1 MNTPKCV
8 IFDGHSLMFRAFY
21 ALPPMTTID
30 GLHTNAIHGFLNM
43 MFKCLKDESPTHVV
57 VAFDLKG
64 PTFRN
69 DKFSDYKA
77 NRKPTPHELSEQVI
91 NIKSLLYSMNIS
103 VVASEGHEGDDVIG
117 TIASIAKDNS
127 IDVVIVTGDRDALQ
141 LVDDGIEVALTKRG
155 ISYIERYDVKRI
167 EDEYGMEPKA
177 LIEVKGL
184 MGDSSDNIPGVPG
197 IGEKTALKLIS
208 QFGTIENMYGKM
220 DELKASKMKDR
231 LIEFKDQAL
240 ISKWLGTIK
249 CDIDLDITVD
259 ELLFSLPTPKSI
271 KDEFNKFELKTAYKN
286 MLSMANM
293 INNNNDDGNNEDFA
307 TADSVDITDID
318 TLKTVIDLVKKEK
331 KIAIT
336 LWPNLTISVNDKLY
350 YRVVET
356 HTLLEPG
363 IDHKMMF
370 GLLDSVLGDESIKK
384 TMFDY
389 KTMEHSLNKQGI
401 AIKGCII
408 DLMIASYLLEPT
420 RTIND
425 IKTLSQMFIDEDRE
439 DAAVLYTIEN
449 IAMPKIEKDG
459 MKSLYFD
466 VEMPLAC
473 VLKDME
479 DYGFCVDI
487 ELLKQL
493 KEKFDA
499 TLSDITEKVYG
510 LAGQEFN
517 INSPKQLGEVLF
529 DKLGLKYVKK
539 TKTGYSTD
547 IESLEAIVD
556 DHEIIPLIIEYRKVH
571 KLNSTYV
578 VGLMRAAD
586 KSTNRV
592 HTSFK
597 QTVTATGRISSI
609 EPNLQ
614 NIPIRTDMG
623 RELRKAFITSNNDY
637 LLVGADYSQIELR
650 VLAHIS
656 NDSVLIDSFNKGE
669 DIHTRTAS
677 EVFDVS
683 IGEVTEKMRSSA
695 KAVNFG
701 IVYGVSD
708 FGLAR
713 NIGISRKEAKEY
725 IERYF
730 ARYTGVSKYMEEVV
744 EQGKQDKF
752 VTTIFGRRRYIPE
765 LASSNYNVRS
775 FGKRIA
781 LNTPIQGSAADIIK
795 IAMINV
801 SNSLRDNG
809 LSSKLILQVHDELI
823 LECPKNEIDLASKIL
838 KDSMENV
845 VKLDVPLTVDVK
857 CGESWYDTK

>member
-1 MNTPKCV
+1 MDTPKCV

-43 MFKCLKDESPTHVV
+43 VFKCLKDESPTHVA

-64 PTFRN
+64 PTFRS

-77 NRKPTPHELSEQVI
+77 NRKPTPHELLEQVD
-91 NIKSLLYSMNIS
+91 NIKSLLLSMDIP
-103 VVASEGHEGDDVIG
+103 VVASEGYEGDDVIG
-117 TIASIAKDNS
+117 TIASIAKNNS

-141 LVDDGIEVALTKRG
+141 LVDNGIEVALTKRG
-155 ISYIERYDVKRI
+155 ISNIERYDVKRI
-167 EDEYGMEPKA
+167 EEEYGIEPKA

-197 IGEKTALKLIS
+197 VGEKTALKLIG
-208 QFGTIENMYGKM
+208 QFGTIENMYEKM
-220 DELKASKMKDR
+220 DELKASKIKDK
-231 LIEFKDQAL
+231 LVEFKEQAL
-240 ISKWLGTIK
+240 VSKWLGTIK
-249 CDIDLDITVD
+249 CDIDLDITAD
-259 ELLFSLPTPKSI
+259 KLLFSLPTPNSI
-271 KDEFNKFELKTAYKN
+271 KDAFDKFELKTAYRN
-286 MLSMANM
+286 MLSMANS
-293 INNNNDDGNNEDFA
+293 INDNDVNDQNYA
-307 TADSVDITDID
+307 TADCIDITDID
-318 TLKTVIDLVKKEK
+318 ELKNVIDLVKKEE

-336 LWPNLTISVNDKLY
+336 LWPNITISVNDKLF
-350 YRVVET
+350 YRVAET

-363 IDHKMMF
+363 IDHKIMF
-370 GLLDSVLGDESIKK
+370 ELLGSVLSDESIKK
-384 TMFDY
+384 IVFDY
-389 KTMEHSLNKQGI
+389 KTMDHSLNKQGVT
-401 AIKGCII
+401 IKGCII

-439 DAAVLYTIEN
+439 DAAVLHTIKN
-449 IAMPKIEKDG
+449 IAMPKIDRDG

-479 DYGFCVDI
+479 EYGFCVDV

-499 TLSDITEKVYG
+499 TLSDITEKVYV
-510 LAGQEFN
+510 LADQKFN

-547 IESLEAIVD
+547 IESLEAIVE

-578 VGLMRAAD
+578 IGLMRAAD

-592 HTSFK
+592 HTNFK

-623 RELRKAFITSNNDY
+623 RELRKAFITGDSDY

-683 IGEVTEKMRSSA
+683 LEEVTEKMRSSA

-744 EQGKQDKF
+744 EQGKNDKF

-801 SNSLRDNG
+801 SDSLRNNG
-809 LSSKLILQVHDELI
+809 LRAKLILQVHDELI
-823 LECPKNEIDLASKIL
+823 LECPKNEVDLASKIL

-845 VKLDVPLTVDVK
+845 VKLNVPLTVDVK
-857 CGESWYDTK
+857 CGESWYETK